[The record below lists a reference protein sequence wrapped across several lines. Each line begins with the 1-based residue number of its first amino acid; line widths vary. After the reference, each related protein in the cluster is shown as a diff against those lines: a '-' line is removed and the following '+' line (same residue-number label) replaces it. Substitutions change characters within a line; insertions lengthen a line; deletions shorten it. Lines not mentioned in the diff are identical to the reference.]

1 MKRAALR
8 LFLPSIIVSAAF
20 LSSATPSAAQIAVR
34 GEIVHTMA
42 GEPIENGVVIVTDG
56 KIAAVGAA
64 DQVAIPAG
72 YKVLQAAV
80 VTPGLIDAH
89 TVVGLGGMDN
99 QDQDQ
104 EQLESSKPIQPGMR
118 AVDAYNAKDP
128 LVEWLRRMGI
138 TTVHTGH
145 APGELVSGQTMI
157 VKTAGNTVEDA
168 LITDA
173 WGVACTLSGEAQ
185 KSGTQSPGTRGKMI
199 SMLRQQLIEA
209 REYLA
214 KHAAAGDDA
223 SKQPSRDLR
232 LETLGRVLQGELRL
246 IVTADRAQDIASAL
260 RLQEE
265 FEFPLVLDSAAESYT
280 MTDEIKTAG
289 VPVFL
294 HPSMYRSVGDRENMS
309 FETAATLKAAGIPVA
324 LQSGYES
331 YVPKTRVALFE
342 AAITAANG
350 LNFRDALATITIDAA
365 TILGINDRVGS
376 LEVGKDADLAL
387 YDGDPFEYTTHCVGV
402 LIDGE
407 IVSEEAR

>member
-1 MKRAALR
+1 MKRSTLR
-8 LFLPSIIVSAAF
+8 LFLLSIVACGALVSQ
-20 LSSATPSAAQIAVR
+20 ATPAAAQVAVR
-34 GEIVHTMA
+34 GKIVHTMA
-42 GEPIENGVVIVTDG
+42 GDPIADGVVIVTDG
-56 KIAAVGAA
+56 KISAVGSA
-64 DQVAIPAG
+64 DQIAIPES
-72 YKVLQAAV
+72 YRVLQAAV

-89 TVVGLGGMDN
+89 SVVGLGGMDN

-145 APGELVSGQTMI
+145 APGELISGQTMI
-157 VKTAGNTVEDA
+157 VKTVGNTVEDA

-173 WGVACTLSGEAQ
+173 WGVACTLSADAQ
-185 KSGTQSPGTRGKMI
+185 KAGTQSPGTRGKMI

-214 KHAAAGDDA
+214 KQAAAGGDA
-223 SKQPSRDLR
+223 SKQPSRNLR
-232 LETLGRVLQGELRL
+232 LETLARVLQGELRL
-246 IVTADRAQDIASAL
+246 IVTADRGQDIASAL

-265 FEFPLVLDSAAESYT
+265 FKFPLVLDSAAESYT
-280 MTDEIKTAG
+280 MTEEIKTAG

-309 FETAATLKAAGIPVA
+309 FETAAKLKAAGIPIA
-324 LQSGYES
+324 LQSGYEN

-350 LNFRDALATITIDAA
+350 LSFRDALATITIDAA

-387 YDGDPFEYTTHCVGV
+387 YDGDPFEYTTHCIGV
-402 LIDGE
+402 LIDGKV
-407 IVSEEAR
+407 VSEEVR